1 MCKRKFKKKLTL
13 NIFLHVKDVHTQGK
27 TLECLANKIGDLH
40 DGCRKQLLR
49 VAELQADDYHLDRQL
64 YYACREDRER
74 LCADVPAGGG
84 KIYECLFKHKFDK
97 MMSTQVGTESVLQTL
112 WIIFSLESFYIY
124 NFFKRNFTTPI
135 CWHINIV
142 NS

>member
-1 MCKRKFKKKLTL
+1 M

-97 MMSTQVGTESVLQTL
+97 MMSTQVGTDLVDN
-112 WIIFSLESFYIY
+112 FSLLKVLNIY

>member
-1 MCKRKFKKKLTL
+1 M
-13 NIFLHVKDVHTQGK
+13 NIFLPVKDVHTQGK

-112 WIIFSLESFYIY
+112 WIIFSLESSLYIL
-124 NFFKRNFTTPI
+124 FFKKKLY
-135 CWHINIV
+135 
-142 NS
+142 NSSLLAH

>member
-1 MCKRKFKKKLTL
+1 M

-112 WIIFSLESFYIY
+112 WIIFSLESSLYIL
-124 NFFKRNFTTPI
+124 FFKKKLY
-135 CWHINIV
+135 
-142 NS
+142 NSSLLAH

>member
-112 WIIFSLESFYIY
+112 WIIFSLESSLYLLH
-124 NFFKRNFTTPI
+124 NFFKKKLY
-135 CWHINIV
+135 
-142 NS
+142 NSYLLAH

>member
-1 MCKRKFKKKLTL
+1 M
-13 NIFLHVKDVHTQGK
+13 NIFLLFKDVHTQGK
-27 TLECLANKIGDLH
+27 TLECLANKIGELH

-64 YYACREDRER
+64 YYACRDDRER

-97 MMSTQVGTESVLQTL
+97 SMSTQVGIDLVD
-112 WIIFSLESFYIY
+112 IFAPL
-124 NFFKRNFTTPI
+124 
-135 CWHINIV
+135 NILCI
-142 NS
+142 

>member
-1 MCKRKFKKKLTL
+1 M
-13 NIFLHVKDVHTQGK
+13 NIFFHVKDVHTQGK

-97 MMSTQVGTESVLQTL
+97 MMSTQVGTDLVDNFLSWKFFIYIIVLKETL
-112 WIIFSLESFYIY
+112 QLLFVGTL
-124 NFFKRNFTTPI
+124 T
-135 CWHINIV
+135 
-142 NS
+142 

>member
-1 MCKRKFKKKLTL
+1 M
-13 NIFLHVKDVHTQGK
+13 HTQGK

-112 WIIFSLESFYIY
+112 WIIFSLESSLYIF

>member
-1 MCKRKFKKKLTL
+1 M
-13 NIFLHVKDVHTQGK
+13 HTQGK

-97 MMSTQVGTESVLQTL
+97 MMSTQVGTDLVDN
-112 WIIFSLESFYIY
+112 FSLLKVLNIY

>member
-112 WIIFSLESFYIY
+112 WIIFSLESSLYIL
-124 NFFKRNFTTPI
+124 FFKKKLY
-135 CWHINIV
+135 
-142 NS
+142 NSSLLAH

>member
-112 WIIFSLESFYIY
+112 WIIFSLESSLY
-124 NFFKRNFTTPI
+124 NFFKRNFTTPL